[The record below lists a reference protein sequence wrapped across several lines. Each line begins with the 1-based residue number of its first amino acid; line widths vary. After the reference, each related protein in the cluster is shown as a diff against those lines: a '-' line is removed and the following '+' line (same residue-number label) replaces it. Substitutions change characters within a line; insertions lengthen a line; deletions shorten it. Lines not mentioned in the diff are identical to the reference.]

1 MNLALFGE
9 ININPSKLYI
19 EARINQ
25 SESFTFDILSV
36 LTYVVAPRLIRL
48 VVCCVAHVRVAS
60 FRNHAGISP
69 SFLLSVSSWLGLFL
83 NLSVSS

>member
-36 LTYVVAPRLIRL
+36 LTYVAPHLIRL